1 MIELCSSKAIFGI
14 YIENARVGVP
24 PQENNFHV
32 FFWGFI
38 GLAPP
43 PLPPPQDNLCGSHA
57 YINLD
62 YLNKVH
68 NMEHYQLSC
77 YNIHCTAN
85 THPSPPHP
93 LLTLSSRG
101 RLYNTCT

>member
-1 MIELCSSKAIFGI
+1 MLIKSNIWHI
-14 YIENARVGVP
+14 YRECKSRRPP

-32 FFWGFI
+32 FFLFMGV
-38 GLAPP
+38 GLYWACP
-43 PLPPPQDNLCGSHA
+43 PPPQDNLCGSHA

-85 THPSPPHP
+85 THPSPPLPTPSPPHTI
-93 LLTLSSRG
+93 LTRK
-101 RLYNTCT
+101 TV